1 MKLLLAEDDIDFGN
15 ILSQYLSMS
24 GFEVTLAR
32 NGREAW
38 DIFHDAPPDICVL
51 DIMMPEMDGFTL
63 AEKMRAK
70 EPGIPFIFLT
80 AKSLREDM
88 IKGLKLGADDYI
100 TKPFDPEM
108 LLLRINN
115 ILRRIYTVVQ
125 DEYHISHST
134 LKYNALELITPSGKE
149 KLTLREAQLLRHL
162 IMNRNKTL
170 TREQILTEIWGEDD
184 YFLGRSMDVF
194 ISRLRKYL
202 SPDRGISLRTLRGM
216 GFILEETRQESKPVL
231 PLRLRLVVPRL
242 ADWNLSHVVTTRCPP
257 PRGSEN
263 LSGSHDS
270 LSSASRMRN
279 SVRLTS

>member
-15 ILSQYLSMS
+15 ILSQYLVMS

-38 DIFHDAPPDICVL
+38 EKFHDSRPDICVL

-63 AEKMRAK
+63 AGKLRAE

-125 DEYHISHST
+125 DEYHISKTT

-162 IMNRNKTL
+162 MMNRNKAL

-202 SPDRGISLRTLRGM
+202 SPDRGISLRTLRGL
-216 GFILEETRQESKPVL
+216 GFILEETRQ
-231 PLRLRLVVPRL
+231 
-242 ADWNLSHVVTTRCPP
+242 
-257 PRGSEN
+257 
-263 LSGSHDS
+263 
-270 LSSASRMRN
+270 
-279 SVRLTS
+279 